1 MQFDLF
7 DDEVT
12 PILESTSYAGF
23 KRRLVESGCRR
34 CDLHHTRRNIVV
46 DRGNPQSQI
55 MIIGEGPGEQ
65 EDLAG
70 EAFVGR
76 AGKLLDEIFEEHGLD
91 TNRDTLI
98 CNVVKCRPPGNRV
111 PTVTEVQ
118 TCLPY
123 LQTQIALVRP
133 SLVILLGAT
142 ALRHMAPE
150 KKGWRME
157 DEAGKFFRLPT
168 YPQADFVVL
177 YHTAALLRNP
187 RLTFPMR
194 EHMEA
199 VAELVERKG
208 LRPA

>member
-12 PILESTSYAGF
+12 PILESRSYAEF
-23 KRRLVESGCRR
+23 KRRLVESECRR
-34 CDLHHTRRNIVV
+34 CDLHHTRRHIVV
-46 DRGNPQSQI
+46 DRGNPQSPI
-55 MIIGEGPGEQ
+55 MLIGEGPGEQ

-70 EAFVGR
+70 KAFVGR

-91 TNRDTLI
+91 TNRHTLI

-111 PTVTEVQ
+111 PNVTEVQ

-123 LQTQIALVRP
+123 LQAQMALVRP
-133 SLVILLGAT
+133 RLVILLGAT
-142 ALRHMAPE
+142 ALRHMAPDR
-150 KKGWRME
+150 KGWRME

-168 YPQADFVVL
+168 HPYADFVVL

-187 RLTFPMR
+187 RLSFPMR

-199 VAELVERKG
+199 VTEYIERER
-208 LRPA
+208 LRPS

>member
-12 PILESTSYAGF
+12 PILEALTYAEF
-23 KRRLVESGCRR
+23 RQRLVESACRR

-46 DRGNPQSQI
+46 DRGNPQSRI
-55 MIIGEGPGEQ
+55 MLIGEGPGEQ
-65 EDLAG
+65 EDRAG

-91 TNRDTLI
+91 TNQDTLI

-123 LQTQIALVRP
+123 LQTQIALMKPR
-133 SLVILLGAT
+133 LVILLGAT

-157 DEAGKFFRLPT
+157 DEAGKFFHLPG
-168 YPQADFVVL
+168 YPHTDFVVL
-177 YHTAALLRNP
+177 YHTAALLRSP
-187 RLTFPMR
+187 RLSFPMR

-199 VAELVERKG
+199 VAEFVERER
-208 LRPA
+208 LRLA